1 MMLSLRIPDTL
12 ETKLLD
18 LCREE
23 KKTKTKIIQESLL
36 LYIESKKQN
45 TSAYEL
51 GKKYFGKY
59 KTTPSDK
66 SVNHKELIRKKI
78 KQKHNA

>member
-1 MMLSLRIPDTL
+1 MLSLRIPDFL
-12 ETKLLD
+12 ETELMDICK
-18 LCREE
+18 EE
-23 KKTKTKIIQESLL
+23 KKTKTTIIKESLL
-36 LYIESKKQN
+36 LYIESKKQKA
-45 TSAYEL
+45 SAYEL

-59 KTTPSDK
+59 ETTPSDK

>member
-1 MMLSLRIPDTL
+1 MLSLRIPDFL
-12 ETKLLD
+12 ETELMDICK
-18 LCREE
+18 EE
-23 KKTKTKIIQESLL
+23 KKTKTTVIKESLL
-36 LYIESKKQN
+36 LYIESRKQK

-59 KTTPSDK
+59 ETTPSDK

-78 KQKHNA
+78 RQKHNA

>member
-1 MMLSLRIPDTL
+1 MLSLRIPDFL
-12 ETKLLD
+12 ENELLL
-18 LCREE
+18 LCQEE

-36 LYIESKKQN
+36 LYIESKKQK

-51 GKKYFGKY
+51 GKKYFGRY
-59 KTTPSDK
+59 ETTPSDK

-78 KQKHNA
+78 RQKHNA